1 MRNQK
6 QLILEQLDNRLGL
19 FRDADQVPVPEKGW
33 IHAIRTSLNMTLEQI
48 GRKMGVTRQAA
59 SRIEHAESSG
69 GISLK
74 TLREAGKAMGM
85 HLVYGFVPEEGSVRE
100 LVESRSRELATR
112 IVLRTHTSM
121 MIEDQATEQENLK
134 NAIDELTRQYV
145 QEVKRAIWD

>member
-1 MRNQK
+1 
-6 QLILEQLDNRLGL
+6 
-19 FRDADQVPVPEKGW
+19 
-33 IHAIRTSLNMTLEQI
+33 
-48 GRKMGVTRQAA
+48 
-59 SRIEHAESSG
+59 
-69 GISLK
+69 
-74 TLREAGKAMGM
+74 M

-100 LVESRSRELATR
+100 LVESRSRYLATR